1 MKRRRGKV
9 ADAPRTTPS
18 TVAVSAVAFVAAGA
32 LVWSLATT
40 LADRAPQVASGVEP
54 SSEGVT
60 ADRRAEAPPSSVGQ
74 VFPDVQSATDADL
87 AADADPGDAVWYLL
101 DARGRRV
108 HRFSETGAL
117 LGSFARRGQGPGE
130 LSAPS
135 AIAVHQGAVVVADR
149 RVLHL
154 YELDGTHIA
163 DRRLDLDGCFALEAN
178 DIDSAVQG
186 LLVLVRCATPAQG
199 FGAAAYLVA
208 DDGGVRRLASRSPG
222 GGRFVAD
229 LGFVPVISAL
239 PNGFVFGDAGAD
251 CLAVYDA
258 AAAEA
263 GRACHEWIPRLP
275 ISGRAAKAAEAEL
288 EPLVQAIGG
297 RLNVPRQLPPF
308 DRVFSLADGRLAYRV
323 PVPLADEVAEE
334 ASMFRLVVQDDAGGE
349 LALPVP
355 DASAV
360 FAAGESALAAWDEL
374 DGVRVAVVPLEGL

>member
-1 MKRRRGKV
+1 MKV
-9 ADAPRTTPS
+9 ADAPRTTLS
-18 TVAVSAVAFVAAGA
+18 TVAVSAVALVAAGA

-40 LADRAPQVASGVEP
+40 LADRSPQVAPGVEP
-54 SSEGVT
+54 LSEGVA
-60 ADRRAEAPPSSVGQ
+60 ADRRAKAPPPSVGQ

-87 AADADPGDAVWYLL
+87 AADADLGAAVWYLL

-130 LSAPS
+130 LSAPT

-163 DRRLDLDGCFALEAN
+163 DRRLDFDGCFALGAD
-178 DIDSAVQG
+178 DIDSAEQG

-208 DDGGVRRLASRSPG
+208 DDGVRRLASRSPG
-222 GGRFVAD
+222 GGGFVAD
-229 LGFVPVISAL
+229 LGFVPVVSAL
-239 PNGFVFGDAGAD
+239 PNGFVFGDASAD

-275 ISGRAAKAAEAEL
+275 ISRRAARAAEAEL

-297 RLNVPRQLPPF
+297 RLNVPRRLPPF

-323 PVPLADEVAEE
+323 PVLPADEAADEP
-334 ASMFRLVVQDDAGGE
+334 SMSRLVVQDDAGEE

>member
-1 MKRRRGKV
+1 MKV
-9 ADAPRTTPS
+9 ADAPRTTLS

-40 LADRAPQVASGVEP
+40 LADRSPPVAPGVEP
-54 SSEGVT
+54 LSEGVA
-60 ADRRAEAPPSSVGQ
+60 ADRRAKAPPPSVGH

-87 AADADPGDAVWYLL
+87 AADADLGGAVWYLL

-130 LSAPS
+130 LSAPT

-163 DRRLDLDGCFALEAN
+163 DRRLDLDGCFALEA

-323 PVPLADEVAEE
+323 PVPLADEAAEE

>member
-40 LADRAPQVASGVEP
+40 LADRAQQVAPGVEP

-87 AADADPGDAVWYLL
+87 AADADLGDAVWYLL

-108 HRFSETGAL
+108 HRFSKTGAL

-163 DRRLDLDGCFALEAN
+163 DRRLDLDGCFALEA

-186 LLVLVRCATPAQG
+186 LLVLVRCAAPAQG
-199 FGAAAYLVA
+199 FGAATYLVA

-288 EPLVQAIGG
+288 GPLVQAVGG

-323 PVPLADEVAEE
+323 PVTLADEAADE

-374 DGVRVAVVPLEGL
+374 DGVRVAVVPLGGL

>member
-40 LADRAPQVASGVEP
+40 LADRAQQVAPGVEP
-54 SSEGVT
+54 PPEGVT

-87 AADADPGDAVWYLL
+87 AADADLGDAVWYLL

-117 LGSFARRGQGPGE
+117 LGSFARHGQGPGE

-163 DRRLDLDGCFALEAN
+163 DRRLDLDGCFALEA
-178 DIDSAVQG
+178 DIDPAVQG
-186 LLVLVRCATPAQG
+186 LLVLVRCAAPAQG

-323 PVPLADEVAEE
+323 PVRLADEAAEE

-360 FAAGESALAAWDEL
+360 FVAGESALAAWDEL